1 MKLSIIIPVYNSEKY
16 IIRCLDS
23 IYNENIP
30 ENEFEVIC
38 IDDCSKDNSENLIKS
53 YSKTHSNIIPLSHSK
68 NKKQGAA
75 RNLGIRKAKGEYVWF
90 VDSDDFI
97 EKDIINFLFLKLE
110 ISKPDILQFNAK
122 TIPTNGVL
130 KHDVFLDFPIENLS
144 GIEYLKYEMSL
155 NYENRIRAVWS
166 KWYKREFLLNYNLFF
181 EEGIFWEDVNHTL
194 KAFYF
199 APHFMYFP
207 VFGYNYVETPNSDF
221 RGKQTARKF
230 SDTIRFCLVGLNFL
244 TENNFDKQLQIFIGK
259 RFVSTIVNY
268 KSKTV
273 ELDFMQFML
282 CIFKLSKLNFKTL
295 SQFMPFH
302 QYSWLIRRREF
313 LSCWLKRFQ
322 KVL

>member
-23 IYNENIP
+23 IFNEKIP
-30 ENEFEVIC
+30 TNEFEVIC
-38 IDDCSKDNSENLIKS
+38 IDDCSKDNSVNLIKS
-53 YSKTHSNIIPLSHSK
+53 YSLSHSNIIILSHSN

-75 RNLGIRKAKGEYVWF
+75 RNLGILKSKGDYIWF

-97 EKDIINFLFLKLE
+97 EEDIINILFQKLKTTN
-110 ISKPDILQFNAK
+110 PDILQFNAK
-122 TIPTNGVL
+122 TITSNGVS
-130 KHDVFLDFPIENLS
+130 KHEIFLDFSIDNLS

-166 KWYKREFLLNYNLFF
+166 KWYKKEFLLNFNLFF
-181 EEGIFWEDVNHTL
+181 EEGIYWEDVNHTL

-199 APHFMYFP
+199 APQFMYLP
-207 VFGYNYVETPNSDF
+207 VLAYNYVETPNSDF
-221 RGKQTARKF
+221 RSKQTARKF

-244 TENNFDKQLQIFIGK
+244 TKNDFDKQLQFFIGK
-259 RFVSTIVNY
+259 RFVSTIVKY
-268 KSKTV
+268 KSKTI
-273 ELDFMQFML
+273 ELTFIEFIR
-282 CIFKLSKLNFKTL
+282 CILIFSKLNFNIL

>member
-1 MKLSIIIPVYNSEKY
+1 MKLSIIIPFYNSEKY
-16 IIRCLDS
+16 IVRCIDS

-38 IDDCSKDNSENLIKS
+38 IDDFSKDNSVNLIKT
-53 YSKTHSNIIPLSHSK
+53 YSLIHSNIILLSHSK

-75 RNLGIRKAKGEYVWF
+75 RNLGIKKAKGEYVWF

-97 EKDIINFLFLKLE
+97 EKDIIKVLFLKLE
-110 ISKPDILQFNAK
+110 TSKPDILQFNAK
-122 TIPTNGVL
+122 TLTTNEVL
-130 KHDVFLDFPIENLS
+130 KHDVFLDFPINNLT
-144 GIEYLKYEMSL
+144 GIEYLKYEMFL

-166 KWYKREFLLNYNLFF
+166 KWYKREFLINFNLFF

-194 KAFYF
+194 KAFYY

-230 SDTIRFCLVGLNFL
+230 IDTIQFCLKGLKFL
-244 TENNFDKQLQIFIGK
+244 SENNFDKDLKIFIGK
-259 RFVSTIVNY
+259 RFVSTINKY

-273 ELDFMQFML
+273 ELDFCEFMR
-282 CIFKLSKLNFKTL
+282 CILKLNMLNFKIL
-295 SQFMPFH
+295 SQFMSYN
-302 QYSWLIRRREF
+302 QYSWLFRRSEF
-313 LSCWLKRFQ
+313 LCCWLKRFQ
-322 KVL
+322 